1 MQEVDR
7 IVDKLNMT
15 REEFLHKQYL
25 PEFIVE
31 ELIRVNTNMSPRCP
45 CD

>member
-1 MQEVDR
+1 MKEIDR
-7 IVDKLNMT
+7 IIGKLNMT
-15 REEFLHKQYL
+15 RGEFLLKQYL
-25 PEFIVE
+25 PEFMVE